1 MFSGESQMKLFLS
14 SLAAVGFALIA
25 AAPAAAESVSG
36 LTWTPP
42 SSWKVDAPRPMRA
55 ASYSIPAA
63 GDAEGGECVVYYFGP
78 GQGGGVEANIDRW
91 VKQFQ
96 APGGGPADKLAKRA
110 DRSVGGIPVATL
122 ELTGTYLFKPFP
134 MAPNA
139 TPKPDYRMIAAIVQG
154 KDAPVFFKLTAPKK
168 TAGAAEAD
176 FWKMIESLKKQ

>member
-1 MFSGESQMKLFLS
+1 MTLLFSR
-14 SLAAVGFALIA
+14 LAAVLFVSIVA
-25 AAPAAAESVSG
+25 AAPVAADTASG
-36 LTWTPP
+36 LSWTHP
-42 SSWKVDAPRPMRA
+42 SSWKADAARPMRA
-55 ASYSIPAA
+55 ATYAIPAAA

-96 APGGGPADKLAKRA
+96 APDGGPADKLAKRE
-110 DRSVGGIPVATL
+110 DRSVGSIPVATL

-139 TPKPDYRMIAAIVQG
+139 TPKPGYRMLAAIVQG

-168 TAGAAEAD
+168 TADAAEAD